1 MDRELIPH
9 PETPASAVR
18 FVSAGVQRLPGG
30 LDLQYVV
37 EGDASLLVIP
47 APAKPYRTD
56 ELWRSTC
63 FELFIRE
70 GNQAYCEI
78 NLSPSGQWA
87 AYRFQDYRGEAE
99 DLDLDE
105 PPRIWFSREPFGL
118 LLTASITIGLR
129 GNGPV
134 GLSAVIGE
142 KDGTISYWALAHP
155 PGDPDFHH
163 PACFALELPA
173 ETDILP
179 SPRT

>member
-1 MDRELIPH
+1 VEL
-9 PETPASAVR
+9 
-18 FVSAGVQRLPGG
+18 VSAGVRRQPRG

-37 EGDASLLVIP
+37 EGDASRLLIP

-70 GNQAYCEI
+70 EGQGYSEI

-87 AYRFQDYRGEAE
+87 AYRFPTYRGVAE
-99 DLDLDE
+99 PLGLDE

-118 LLTASITIGLR
+118 LLTALISIELK
-129 GNGPV
+129 GNGPI
-134 GLSAVIGE
+134 GLSAVVEE

-155 PGDPDFHH
+155 RGAPDFHH
-163 PACFALELPA
+163 PDCFALELPA
-173 ETDILP
+173 ATAP
-179 SPRT
+179 

>member
-9 PETPASAVR
+9 PETPASAVQ
-18 FVSAGVQRLPGG
+18 FVSVAARRRPGG

-37 EGDASLLVIP
+37 EGDASRLVIP

-56 ELWRSTC
+56 ALWRSTC
-63 FELFIRE
+63 FELFVRE
-70 GNQAYCEI
+70 EGQAYSEI

-87 AYRFQDYRGEAE
+87 AYRFQGYRGEAE
-99 DLDLDE
+99 TLGLDE

-118 LLTASITIGLR
+118 LLTALIPIALKGS
-129 GNGPV
+129 GPI
-134 GLSAVIGE
+134 GLSAVIEE

-163 PACFALELPA
+163 PACFALELPPA
-173 ETDILP
+173 D
-179 SPRT
+179 

>member
-1 MDRELIPH
+1 MDLELIPH

-18 FVSAGVQRLPGG
+18 FVSVAVRRQKGG

-37 EGDASLLVIP
+37 EGDASRLVIP
-47 APAKPYRTD
+47 APAKPYRTGD
-56 ELWRSTC
+56 LWRSTC

-70 GNQAYCEI
+70 EGQAYCEI

-99 DLDLDE
+99 DIGLDE

-118 LLTASITIGLR
+118 LLSASIPIELKE
-129 GNGPV
+129 NGPI
-134 GLSAVIGE
+134 GLSAVIVE

-163 PACFALELPA
+163 PDCFALELPA
-173 ETDILP
+173 AP
-179 SPRT
+179 AA